1 MNKTQTLILKAGGVC
16 LSTSAVS
23 VLWWRPVFVS
33 GLLTQISEQ
42 HCLRFWVA
50 APGRSLRMGISSK
63 FPGDT
68 APRGPGT
75 TENHRVQSSCYNNPP
90 YSPLCQQRRRFYLEF
105 CPLKYAFSI
114 SVSLCSYL
122 SYMSVK
128 HEVPVRVVELERGMN
143 YIPVLFTFVFER

>member
-1 MNKTQTLILKAGGVC
+1 
-16 LSTSAVS
+16 
-23 VLWWRPVFVS
+23 
-33 GLLTQISEQ
+33 
-42 HCLRFWVA
+42 
-50 APGRSLRMGISSK
+50 MGISSK

-75 TENHRVQSSCYNNPP
+75 TENHRVQSSCYNSLPC
-90 YSPLCQQRRRFYLEF
+90 SSLCQQRRRFNLEF
-105 CPLKYAFSI
+105 CQAFSI

-143 YIPVLFTFVFER
+143 CILVLFTFVFER